1 MAEETYSL
9 QRLLV
14 LRKITRAVS
23 DTLRGQVR
31 EYLGTLNTLLRP
43 RAVFGDSGHAAG
55 RDVPI
60 GAERAFNDLVALYQT
75 VAAAKPFLLTQEV
88 TRPVELAST
97 TLELVP
103 VEYTYQAEGK
113 TVVVTSPLKWVVTYS
128 GHSPAR
134 LKELIAT
141 KTPQERELFQFAVQ
155 YAAISILFGPRTGVP
170 KILEALRFPLTVG
183 KLPEFGELPVTTI
196 SAPIS
201 TVRPP
206 DSVVVESTEFSGK
219 NVFEEVVSLDEIP
232 GLRDPLKDQLSEIA
246 QSFGE
251 RPPAA

>member
-14 LRKITRAVS
+14 LRKITRAIS
-23 DTLRGQVR
+23 DTLRGQIR

-43 RAVFGDSGHAAG
+43 RAVFGDSGHGTATG
-55 RDVPI
+55 
-60 GAERAFNDLVALYQT
+60 AFNDLVALYQT

-97 TLELVP
+97 TLELLP
-103 VEYTYQAEGK
+103 VEYSYQVEGK
-113 TVVVTSPLKWVVTYS
+113 TVEVTSPLKWVVTYS
-128 GHSPAR
+128 GYAPAR
-134 LKELIAT
+134 LKELIAA
-141 KTPQERELFQFAVQ
+141 KAPQEKELFQFAVQ
-155 YAAISILFGPRTGVP
+155 YAAVSILFGPRGGVP

-183 KLPEFGELPVTTI
+183 KVPEFGELPITTI
-196 SAPIS
+196 SAPVS

-206 DSVVVESTEFSGK
+206 DSVVIESTEFSGK
-219 NVFEEVVSLDEIP
+219 NVFEEVVSPDEIP
-232 GLRDPLKDQLSEIA
+232 RLHDPLKDRLSEIL

-251 RPPAA
+251 KLPAA

>member
-14 LRKITRAVS
+14 LRKITRAIS
-23 DTLRGQVR
+23 DTLRGQIR
-31 EYLGTLNTLLRP
+31 EHLGTLNTLLRP
-43 RAVFGDSGHAAG
+43 RAVFGESGHGTATG
-55 RDVPI
+55 
-60 GAERAFNDLVALYQT
+60 AFNDLVALYQT
-75 VAAAKPFLLTQEV
+75 IAAAKPFLLTQEI
-88 TRPVELAST
+88 TRPVEMAST
-97 TLELVP
+97 SLELLP
-103 VEYTYQAEGK
+103 VEYTHRAEGK

-128 GHSPAR
+128 GFSPAR
-134 LKELIAT
+134 LKELIGA
-141 KTPQERELFQFAVQ
+141 KTPSERELFQFAVQ
-155 YAAISILFGPRTGVP
+155 YAAVSILFGPRGGVP

-206 DSVVVESTEFSGK
+206 DSVVIESTEFSGK
-219 NVFEEVVSLDEIP
+219 NVFEEVVNLDEIP
-232 GLRDPLKDQLSEIA
+232 ALRDPLRDQLLDIA

-251 RPPAA
+251 KLPAA

>member
-1 MAEETYSL
+1 MAEETYNL

-14 LRKITRAVS
+14 LRKITRAIS
-23 DTLRGQVR
+23 ETLRGQIR
-31 EYLGTLNTLLRP
+31 DYLGILNSLLRP
-43 RAVFGDSGHAAG
+43 RAVFGDSK
-55 RDVPI
+55 DIPP
-60 GAERAFNDLVALYQT
+60 GAERAFNELVSLYQT
-75 VAAAKPFLLTQEV
+75 VAAAKPFLLTREI
-88 TRPVELAST
+88 TRPLELAGT
-97 TLELVP
+97 AVELVP
-103 VEYTYQAEGK
+103 VEYTHQAEGK

-128 GHSPAR
+128 GYAPAR
-134 LKELIAT
+134 LKELIAA

-155 YAAISILFGPRTGVP
+155 YAAVSILFGPRGGVP

-183 KLPEFGELPVTTI
+183 KVPEFGELPVTTI

-206 DSVVVESTEFSGK
+206 DSVVIESTEFSGK

-232 GLRDPLKDQLSEIA
+232 KLRDPLKDQLLEIA

-251 RPPAA
+251 TLPAA